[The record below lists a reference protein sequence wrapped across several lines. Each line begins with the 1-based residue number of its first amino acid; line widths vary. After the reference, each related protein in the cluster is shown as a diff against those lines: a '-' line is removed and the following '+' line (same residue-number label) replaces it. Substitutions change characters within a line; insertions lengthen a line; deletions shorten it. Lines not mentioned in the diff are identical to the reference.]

1 MYIIGKQ
8 EVDQK
13 KETIESG
20 NGRGYRVIV
29 LIHALQDNVNVGG

>member
-20 NGRGYRVIV
+20 NGRGYRVI
-29 LIHALQDNVNVGG
+29 ALAKSLWNNDIYSG